1 MGLSDHFTYVHPCI
15 IVHTVCQ
22 ISVGHANANICDVT
36 LKESYYFNKYMYLT
50 ENVFF
55 FFFFFFISEVYP
67 GPIYRFCIKNRSSG
81 QPSITFVSSF
91 IITYIMMGN
100 DMR

>member
-1 MGLSDHFTYVHPCI
+1 MEQYVRHL
-15 IVHTVCQ
+15 TLD
-22 ISVGHANANICDVT
+22 VGDV
-36 LKESYYFNKYMYLT
+36 
-50 ENVFF
+50 F

-67 GPIYRFCIKNRSSG
+67 GPIYRFSIKNRSSG

>member
-1 MGLSDHFTYVHPCI
+1 MEKSW
-15 IVHTVCQ
+15 
-22 ISVGHANANICDVT
+22 
-36 LKESYYFNKYMYLT
+36 NKKKKREKVIEFCYQSHNLT
-50 ENVFF
+50 TFAPEFFFFF

-67 GPIYRFCIKNRSSG
+67 GPIYRLCIKNRSSG

>member
-1 MGLSDHFTYVHPCI
+1 MRHEILKDSDMR
-15 IVHTVCQ
+15 Q
-22 ISVGHANANICDVT
+22 GH
-36 LKESYYFNKYMYLT
+36 
-50 ENVFF
+50 FF

>member
-1 MGLSDHFTYVHPCI
+1 MEKKLVWERKHSKGLMILWSGNSFD
-15 IVHTVCQ
+15 
-22 ISVGHANANICDVT
+22 GME
-36 LKESYYFNKYMYLT
+36 L
-50 ENVFF
+50 F

>member
-1 MGLSDHFTYVHPCI
+1 MWNTSERSMKASATWEKDKPWWDSNPCRKNTESCVIVASVYELSVKT
-15 IVHTVCQ
+15 
-22 ISVGHANANICDVT
+22 
-36 LKESYYFNKYMYLT
+36 
-50 ENVFF
+50 FF
-55 FFFFFFISEVYP
+55 FFFFIFFISEVYP

-91 IITYIMMGN
+91 ITTYIMMGN

>member
-1 MGLSDHFTYVHPCI
+1 MIRIRFRIAKILLPGYTILI
-15 IVHTVCQ
+15 
-22 ISVGHANANICDVT
+22 
-36 LKESYYFNKYMYLT
+36 L
-50 ENVFF
+50 VFF
-55 FFFFFFISEVYP
+55 WFFLFFFISEVYP

-81 QPSITFVSSF
+81 QPSITFVSNF

>member
-1 MGLSDHFTYVHPCI
+1 MYTYTYDTDTYICI
-15 IVHTVCQ
+15 
-22 ISVGHANANICDVT
+22 
-36 LKESYYFNKYMYLT
+36 YMYIYM
-50 ENVFF
+50 NIYIIMYIYIHVFF
-55 FFFFFFISEVYP
+55 FFFFFPEVYP

-100 DMR
+100 VMR